1 MSVVWA
7 TEIRKYLCQGNSE
20 IHETQKKIT
29 KGNEKAKKTTLQ
41 EQIESTQEMTKIINY
56 IVSCI
61 LFKLL

>member
-7 TEIRKYLCQGNSE
+7 TEIRKYLCKGNSE
-20 IHETQKKIT
+20 IHETQKKMT

-41 EQIESTQEMTKIINY
+41 EQIGSTQQMTKIINY
-56 IVSCI
+56 IVFCI

>member
-7 TEIRKYLCQGNSE
+7 TEIRKYLRKGNSE

-29 KGNEKAKKTTLQ
+29 KGNEEAKKTTLQ
-41 EQIESTQEMTKIINY
+41 EQIGSTRQMTKTINY

>member
-20 IHETQKKIT
+20 IHKTQKKFT

-41 EQIESTQEMTKIINY
+41 EQIGSTQQMTKNN
-56 IVSCI
+56 
-61 LFKLL
+61 